1 MLRGDAMR
9 SSSLSLSCFYLWV
22 LRGCLLFLSVAT
34 AAHTL
39 TAQAQS
45 VLTHH
50 NDNLRTGW
58 NSHETTL
65 TPTNVPSLQ
74 HLASVSLDE
83 QVDAQPLLVPGQNI
97 VGQGTHNVVYVATEN
112 DTVYAIDAASGSI
125 LLSKNFG
132 PPVPLSAIPFQ
143 CPNNSQNVGITST
156 PVIDPASST
165 MYVMVYSY
173 ENGAPAYRLHALE
186 LSTLSDKVPPAVV
199 SASIKL
205 PSGGPVYNFDPAV
218 SRQRSALLEANGNI
232 YAAFASFCD
241 FSANKSRGWLLGW
254 RAGSLTPVPGSQLDD
269 LLATSPDNFFLSSIW
284 MSGNGVAADSLGNLY
299 FSTGNSDPGTYSN
312 SRNLSES
319 IVKMNPTLQNVI
331 DFFTPSNRDVGAG
344 CVFDSNPGVQCL
356 DRNDGDVSAGGVL
369 LLPDQA
375 GFPAGLAVAAGKFGP
390 MYLLNRSNLGGF
402 SKSGNDQ
409 VLGTF
414 DIGFCWC
421 GESYF
426 TGPDGKGRVVSSG
439 GGNIIVWKVQT
450 APNLTLVT
458 ESTSPPLT
466 TGQDPGF
473 FTSVSSNGTQ
483 NPIIWAVG
491 RPVDAS
497 PANVTLYAFDPVTA
511 SLLFSSNPGDAGT
524 WPNTGGN
531 ANIVPVAANGHV
543 YVASFKQLSIFGLA
557 GSAAAQPQTAQTAPQ
572 TATQSVQTA
581 AVVATQLSANEHQIF
596 GTITT
601 VNADLFTIK
610 TRTGALVNVDATQAV
625 QEYASVLLL
634 VGEPVRILGSYNTSD
649 VLQATSV
656 ARAKP
661 SPALWPPDQ

>member
-1 MLRGDAMR
+1 
-9 SSSLSLSCFYLWV
+9 
-22 LRGCLLFLSVAT
+22 
-34 AAHTL
+34 
-39 TAQAQS
+39 

-74 HLASVSLDE
+74 LIATVSLDE
-83 QVDAQPLLVPGQNI
+83 QVDAQPLFVPGLSI
-97 VGQGTHNVVYVATEN
+97 AGGTHDVVYVATEN
-112 DTVYAIDAASGSI
+112 DTVYAIDAASGAI
-125 LLSKNFG
+125 LLSKTFG
-132 PPVPLSAIPFQ
+132 PPVPISAIPFQ
-143 CPNNSQNVGITST
+143 CPNNSGNVGITST

-173 ENGAPAYRLHALE
+173 ENGAPIYRLHALD
-186 LSTLSDKVPPAVV
+186 LSTLQDKIPPAVV
-199 SASIKL
+199 NAKIKL
-205 PSGGPVYNFDPAV
+205 SGGGFYQFDPSV

-241 FSANKSRGWLLGW
+241 FKANSSRGWVLGW
-254 RAGSLTPVPGSQLDD
+254 QAGSLSPLQGVQLNDRV
-269 LLATSPDNFFLSSIW
+269 ATSTDTFFLSSVW
-284 MSGNGVAADSLGNLY
+284 MSGNGVAADSSGNLY
-299 FSTGNSDPGTYSN
+299 FSTGNSDQGSYS
-312 SRNLSES
+312 SSLNLSES
-319 IVKMNPTLQNVI
+319 IIKLSPALQI
-331 DFFTPSNRDVGAG
+331 LDFFTPSNMDVRTG

-356 DRNDGDVSAGGVL
+356 DGNDGDVSAGGVL

-375 GFPAGLAVAAGKFGP
+375 GFPAGLAIAAGKFGP
-390 MYLLNRSNLGGF
+390 MYLLNRSKLGGF

-414 DIGFCWC
+414 DIGLCWC

-426 TGPDGKGRVVSSG
+426 TGPDGNGRVVSSG
-439 GGNIIVWKVQT
+439 GDNIIVWRIQT
-450 APNLTLVT
+450 SSNPTLVA
-458 ESTSPPLT
+458 ESPSLPALT

-491 RPVDAS
+491 RPVDVT
-497 PANVTLYAFDPVTA
+497 PANVTLYAFDPVA
-511 SLLFSSNPGDAGT
+511 KSLLFSSKPGDAGT
-524 WPNTGGN
+524 WANILGN

-543 YVASFKQLSIFGLA
+543 YVASGAVKALPGVYFPFGRLSIFGLP
-557 GSAAAQPQTAQTAPQ
+557 GSAGAQPQIAQTAPQ
-572 TATQSVQTA
+572 TAAQSVQTA
-581 AVVATQLSANEHQIF
+581 AVEATQLSANEHQIY

-601 VNADLFTIK
+601 VNGDLLTIK

-634 VGEPVRILGSYNTSD
+634 VGEPVRILGSYNTSN

-661 SPALWPPDQ
+661 SPALWPPDR

>member
-1 MLRGDAMR
+1 VTTLKGGVEMSACDTMR
-9 SSSLSLSCFYLWV
+9 PSSFCSTVSL
-22 LRGCLLFLSVAT
+22 GCLLFLSVAI
-34 AAHTL
+34 AGYSP

-74 HLASVSLDE
+74 LLASVSLDE
-83 QVDAQPLLVPGQNI
+83 QVDAQPLFVPGLAI
-97 VGQGTHNVVYVATEN
+97 AGGKHDVLYVATEN
-112 DTVYAIDAASGSI
+112 DTIYAVDAASGAI
-125 LLSKNFG
+125 LSSKHFG
-132 PPVPLSAIPFQ
+132 PPVPQSAIPFQ

-156 PVIDPASST
+156 PVIDTASST
-165 MYVMVYSY
+165 MYAMVYSY
-173 ENGAPAYRLHALE
+173 ENSVPIYRLHALD
-186 LSTLSDKVPPAVV
+186 LSTLQDKIPPAVV
-199 SASIKL
+199 SAEIKF
-205 PSGGPVYNFDPAV
+205 PRGTFYQFDPSV

-241 FSANKSRGWLLGW
+241 FKANSSRGWLLGW
-254 RAGSLTPVPGSQLDD
+254 QATSLTPLQGVQLNDR
-269 LLATSPDNFFLSSIW
+269 LATSTDNFFLSSIW
-284 MSGNGVAADSLGNLY
+284 MSGNGVAADSSGNLY
-299 FSTGNSDPGTYSN
+299 FSTGNSDGGSYS
-312 SRNLSES
+312 SSLNLSES
-319 IVKMNPTLQNVI
+319 IIKLNPALQI
-331 DFFTPSNRDVGAG
+331 LDFFTPSNLDVGAG

-409 VLGTF
+409 ILGTF
-414 DIGFCWC
+414 DIGLCWC

-426 TGPDGKGRVVSSG
+426 TGSDGNGRVVSSG
-439 GGNIIVWKVQT
+439 GDNIIVWKVQT
-450 APNLTLVT
+450 SPNLTLVPERLPT
-458 ESTSPPLT
+458 LN

-491 RPVDAS
+491 RPVDVS

-511 SLLFSSNPGDAGT
+511 SLLFSSNAGDAGT

-557 GSAAAQPQTAQTAPQ
+557 GSAAAQPQTAQNASQ
-572 TATQSVQTA
+572 TAAQPVQTA
-581 AVVATQLSANEHQIF
+581 AVEATQLSANEHEIF

-601 VNADLFTIK
+601 VNADILTIK
-610 TRTGALVNVDATQAV
+610 TRAGALVNVDATQAV
-625 QEYASVLLL
+625 QAYASIVLL
-634 VGEPVRILGSYNTSD
+634 VGEPVRILGSYNTSNL
-649 VLQATSV
+649 LQAASI

-661 SPALWPPDQ
+661 SPALWPPDR